1 MQWKLM
7 WWKWKIDL
15 TQLSGDIFILPENE
29 KNKLP
34 YVKFVALIYWRN
46 NKTTTNVMVCIPK
59 NGNVR
64 NFYCENIIYYH
75 AQPRQ
80 VNEKQNF
87 MNKSRIHFVWPSQAK
102 PSQAGHVHIYTLK
115 SRVHCISFSRTKRNE
130 IEPKK
135 TEQKQPNNAPPYK
148 QCAVGLCNV
157 YMMCWTSNWTL
168 LRLI

>member
-15 TQLSGDIFILPENE
+15 TQLSDDIFILPENE

-102 PSQAGHVHIYTLK
+102 PSRSCTHIHTEIACSL
-115 SRVHCISFSRTKRNE
+115 HFIFSNKKKWNWT
-130 IEPKK
+130 KK